1 MERLNSIGARLKAER
16 ERLDLSQEAMAALGG
31 VKKRAQQNYE
41 KGNRA
46 PDAIYL
52 SGIEKAGVDILYI
65 LMGTRIG
72 DPKLVPEEA
81 ALLDNYRNSSEEG
94 KQAIQ
99 ATSAL
104 LAQQRATQ
112 KGKVA

>member
-1 MERLNSIGARLKAER
+1 MTNINKRLKEER
-16 ERLDLSQEAMAALGG
+16 KKFAPNQSQFAKAVG
-31 VKKRAQQNYE
+31 VSLTTQSYYE
-41 KGNRA
+41 
-46 PDAIYL
+46 
-52 SGIEKAGVDILYI
+52 SGIRKPDSEYLAKAAAIGIDVLYVLTGI
-65 LMGTRIG
+65 RTGNAG
-72 DPKLVPEEA
+72 LVPEEA